1 VADYAGVQASS
12 RILRVRPRDGYYS
25 SARGRIRRAPARR
38 GRCPCHDQP
47 RTCGAAARLP
57 ACGAEGLLAT
67 RPEFTIPQEHN
78 ARTGFLDAEDA
89 EALFAALPETLGSV
103 ARFLY
108 LTGWR
113 KSEVLSLTWRQVDFE
128 AGVVRLDVGTTKS
141 GEGRTF
147 PFSVLPDLEALL
159 RERWAA
165 RDGLF
170 VFQRRGQ
177 RIKDFYT
184 AWHAA
189 VRRAAVQHVNGR
201 EVVVRPGLVGRIP
214 HDFRRSAV
222 RNLVRASVPEHVAML
237 LTGHKTRAVFDRYD
251 IVNEHDLTEG
261 VAKLAAFR
269 QTNGKHPASPRLRV
283 AAKLSAANDGGGSGL
298 VA

>member
-1 VADYAGVQASS
+1 MG
-12 RILRVRPRDGYYS
+12 
-25 SARGRIRRAPARR
+25 
-38 GRCPCHDQP
+38 
-47 RTCGAAARLP
+47 
-57 ACGAEGLLAT
+57 
-67 RPEFTIPQEHN
+67 
-78 ARTGFLDAEDA
+78 
-89 EALFAALPETLGSV
+89 
-103 ARFLY
+103 
-108 LTGWR
+108 
-113 KSEVLSLTWRQVDFE
+113 FE

-147 PFSVLPDLEALL
+147 PFNVLPDLERLL
-159 RERWAA
+159 RERWTV

-170 VFQRRGQ
+170 VFHRGGQ

-189 VRRAAVQHVNGR
+189 VRRAAVQHVDGR

-222 RNLVRASVPEHVAML
+222 RNLVRAGVPEHVAMQ

-269 QTNGKHPASPRLRV
+269 QTNGKQQASPRLRV